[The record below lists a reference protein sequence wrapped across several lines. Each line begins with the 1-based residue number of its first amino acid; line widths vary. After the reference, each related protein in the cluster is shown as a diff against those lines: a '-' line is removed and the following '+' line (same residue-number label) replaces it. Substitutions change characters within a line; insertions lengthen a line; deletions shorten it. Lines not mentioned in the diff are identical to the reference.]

1 MGEYFWLGG
10 TLARDEWDETDCCFA
25 EVSTPP
31 SGDGAAAH
39 WRQLEDEG
47 NNVLLFG
54 ALQSIFTR
62 SDAVSAFKKYKME
75 RKLKP
80 TAGHSPVAR
89 RCPRCS
95 IHARRPSACTGTMQH
110 TVAAPSLGPR
120 DGRVHPEPPLRAC
133 MVARWVGDGE

>member
-10 TLARDEWDETDCCFA
+10 TLARDEWGETDCCFA

-62 SDAVSAFKKYKME
+62 SDAVSAFKKYKHRIISNFLE
-75 RKLKP
+75 LSFFCVGYLKFIF
-80 TAGHSPVAR
+80 SNFFFK
-89 RCPRCS
+89 
-95 IHARRPSACTGTMQH
+95 I
-110 TVAAPSLGPR
+110 
-120 DGRVHPEPPLRAC
+120 
-133 MVARWVGDGE
+133 